1 MTIEVANK
9 IDLGA
14 NIAIDD
20 PLRLSRR
27 EAKKTANREAILAS
41 ATEVFNEIGY
51 EATNIRDIIRR
62 TNLATGTFY
71 NYFKTKEEVF
81 DALQANA
88 ISRFKPVLREI
99 HMSAKGDFEKFVE
112 TAYLGYFQFVVDNRP
127 FAKNLDDN
135 GIFAKARF
143 DTPETLV
150 MFAEIKNYILK
161 YVAEDNFT
169 TQDHEFLTAS
179 CIGIAQELSQCI
191 LRDKNSKLE
200 DVARFATCVV
210 LAGVNGL
217 RSRVK

>member
-1 MTIEVANK
+1 MSIEIANTINRELNTGSDNSK
-9 IDLGA
+9 S
-14 NIAIDD
+14 
-20 PLRLSRR
+20 SRR
-27 EAKKTANREAILAS
+27 EAKKIANREAILAS
-41 ATEVFNEIGY
+41 ATAVFNEIGY

-62 TNLATGTFY
+62 TDLATGTFY

-81 DALQANA
+81 DALQSNA

-99 HMSAKGDFEKFVE
+99 HMSARGNFEKFVE
-112 TAYLGYFQFVVDNRP
+112 TAYLGYFQFAVDNRP
-127 FAKNLDDN
+127 FAKNLEEN

-161 YVAEDNFT
+161 YVADDDFS

-191 LRDKNSKLE
+191 LRNQDTKIE
-200 DVARFATCVV
+200 DVARFATCFV
-210 LAGVNGL
+210 LAAVNGL
-217 RSRVK
+217 RARTK

>member
-1 MTIEVANK
+1 MIANTSAAK
-9 IDLGA
+9 A
-14 NIAIDD
+14 A
-20 PLRLSRR
+20 LRSNRR
-27 EAKKTANREAILAS
+27 EEKKIANREAILAS

-88 ISRFKPVLREI
+88 ISRFKPILRDI
-99 HMSAKGDFEKFVE
+99 HMSAKGDFKTFVE
-112 TAYLGYFQFVVDNRP
+112 TAYLGYFQFVMDNRP
-127 FAKNLDDN
+127 FAKKLDEN

-161 YVAEDNFT
+161 YVEGEDFSA
-169 TQDHEFLTAS
+169 QDHEFLTAS

-191 LRDKNSKLE
+191 LRDRSNTIQ
-200 DVARFATCVV
+200 DVANFATCFV
-210 LAGVNGL
+210 LAAIEGL
-217 RSRVK
+217 KARK